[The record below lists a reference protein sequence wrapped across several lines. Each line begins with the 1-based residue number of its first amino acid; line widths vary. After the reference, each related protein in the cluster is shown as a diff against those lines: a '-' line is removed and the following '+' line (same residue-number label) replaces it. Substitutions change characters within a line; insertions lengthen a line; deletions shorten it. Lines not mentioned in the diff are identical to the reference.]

1 MKSIENK
8 TFLSIGILLLLSLI
22 WGSSFIL
29 IKKSLVAFDWTQVA
43 ALRMS
48 VTMICF
54 LPFVISNIKKVKSRK
69 IFIGILLMALFGNA
83 LPAFLY
89 PIAQTQI
96 DSSLAG
102 ILNAST
108 PIFTLLI
115 GAILFNILPTRNK
128 VIGVIIGIVGASLLI
143 LYGQEHKVGANNL
156 YGLFIVAA
164 TVCYGVSSN
173 AIKEYLQDVPPI
185 TTSSV
190 AFIIV
195 GPLGLIYL
203 FTTDFIEIMQTNE
216 NAWMSL
222 ASVSTLALMSTAI
235 GTLLFIKLVQMTSAV
250 FSSMVSYLAP
260 IVAITFGFLDG
271 EMITYW
277 HFIGIILILFGIY
290 LARNKSAPIV
300 SETNQK

>member
-8 TFLSIGILLLLSLI
+8 TFLSILILLILSLI

-29 IKKSLVAFDWTQVA
+29 IKKSLVAFDWSQVA

-54 LPFVISNIKKVKSRK
+54 LPFVVSNIKKVKSRK
-69 IFIGILLMALFGNA
+69 VFIGILLMALFGNA

-89 PIAQTQI
+89 PIAQTQL

-115 GAILFNILPTRNK
+115 GAILFNVLPTRNK
-128 VIGVIIGIVGASLLI
+128 IIGVILGIIGASLLV
-143 LYGQEHKVGANNL
+143 LYCQEHMAGANNL
-156 YGLFIVAA
+156 YGLFVVAA
-164 TVCYGVSSN
+164 TICYGISGN
-173 AIKEYLQDVPPI
+173 AIKEYLQDVSPM

-195 GPLGLIYL
+195 GPLGLGYL
-203 FTTDFIEIMQTNE
+203 FTTDFLEVMQTNE

-222 ASVSTLALMSTAI
+222 ASVSALAFFSTAI
-235 GTLLFIKLVQMTSAV
+235 GTLLYVRLVQMTSAV

-271 EMITYW
+271 EIITSW
-277 HFIGIILILFGIY
+277 HFIGIILILSGIY
-290 LARNKSAPIV
+290 LARNK
-300 SETNQK
+300 KK